1 MRLVAEP
8 EDARSVFAQNL
19 RRERLRVGLSQ
30 EELGFE
36 SDLDTSEISK
46 LERATRDPRLAT
58 IVRVARA
65 LEIRP
70 ARLLDGIP

>member
-1 MRLVAEP
+1 MAEP
-8 EDARSVFAQNL
+8 HDARATFAQNM

-58 IVRVARA
+58 IVKIARA